1 MSILLIPTA
10 SQLLAN
16 SPTSSDVS
24 VSLPT
29 PSVAILPN
37 VGPLIILTQDGGG
50 GGEEPAPGG
59 NPENLIV
66 LATIPEPTPV
76 ITSYTVGELG
86 DNPVLE
92 TAVSIPNQV
101 SRLESSPWGEP
112 GDNPL
117 LELATNLPTSFLSSS
132 LQGST
137 LDITGS
143 IPTAGASASYLAFV
157 LSGDLSIPTSSSSI
171 SPYVGPLELSG
182 ILPSASVSSSSNTN
196 IIEVSIP
203 TGYGAIG
210 KNLDSS
216 LETTGSIPSIFS
228 SLLPSSNPLEISIE
242 GISASLSSSINGGS
256 LDTAITIDGYAELE
270 QNIDTLG
277 TTVSISDTSLI
288 VSPTTDVLSCSASLP
303 APEAEI
309 TPSSVASVTA
319 GPLEL
324 SVSIPEVALAE
335 DDGSLDNSNINV
347 GTPPLYS
354 VNTTVILDDITN
366 TNLDV
371 TTYTVTVNTGT
382 GVIISL
388 GSAPSIS
395 ITSGIIQTVVTSS
408 NPIVS
413 LPEIT
418 EPTTAFP
425 IQPEAFTYSYS
436 QANVV
441 IDHDVLPVLVEMSNV
456 RNNISR
462 STVTSKAIWKD
473 NVLSEIE
480 KPNTSRSVVNL
491 LTANYKKFTTLK
503 NNKAAKVVLPRQ
515 RF

>member
-10 SQLLAN
+10 SQLLDN
-16 SPTSSDVS
+16 SPLSSDVS

-37 VGPLIILTQDGGG
+37 VGPLIILTQDGG

-76 ITSYTVGELG
+76 ITSYTIGELG

-101 SRLESSPWGEP
+101 SRLESSPWGEL

-117 LELATNLPTSFLSSS
+117 LELAASLPTSFLSSS

-182 ILPSASVSSSSNTN
+182 TIPSPSVSSSSNTN

-242 GISASLSSSINGGS
+242 GISASLSSSISGDT
-256 LDTAITIDGYAELE
+256 LDSTLSIDGYAELE

-277 TTVSISDTSLI
+277 TTVSIVD
-288 VSPTTDVLSCSASLP
+288 ASLVIAPVIDALVGLLEIP
-303 APEAEI
+303 APSIEI
-309 TPSSVASVTA
+309 TPAEFVNITA
-319 GPLEL
+319 DQLEL
-324 SVSIPEVALAE
+324 SISIPEATLAE
-335 DDGSLDNSNINV
+335 DDGSLDHSNINV

-366 TNLDV
+366 TNLDI

-395 ITSGIIQTVVTSS
+395 ITSGVIQTVVTSS

>member
-1 MSILLIPTA
+1 MAILLIPTA
-10 SQLLAN
+10 SQLLENGAL
-16 SPTSSDVS
+16 SSDVS

-50 GGEEPAPGG
+50 GGGEPEPGG

-76 ITSYTVGELG
+76 ITSYSLGELG
-86 DNPVLE
+86 DNPLLE

-101 SRLESSPWGEP
+101 SRLESSPWGEL

-117 LELATNLPTSFLSSS
+117 LELTSSLPTSSVSSN
-132 LQGST
+132 LVGST

-157 LSGDLSIPTSSSSI
+157 LSGDLSIPISLSSI
-171 SPYVGPLELSG
+171 SPYIGPLELSG
-182 ILPSASVSSSSNTN
+182 SLPSTSVSSSSNTN
-196 IIEVSIP
+196 IIEISVP

-216 LETTGSIPSIFS
+216 LETTGSIPSSFN

-242 GISASLSSSINGGS
+242 GISASLASSTNSDTLQTTISIE
-256 LDTAITIDGYAELE
+256 GYGELE

-277 TTVSISDTSLI
+277 TTVTISDAALI
-288 VSPTTDVLSCSASLP
+288 VAPVISPLVGLLDIP
-303 APEAEI
+303 APSIEI
-309 TPSSVASVTA
+309 TPSEFVSVT
-319 GPLEL
+319 PDSLEL
-324 SVSIPEVALAE
+324 SVSIPEISIAE

-347 GTPPLYS
+347 GTPGIYS

-366 TNLDV
+366 TNLDI
-371 TTYTVTVNTGT
+371 TTYAVTVNTGT
-382 GVIISL
+382 GVIITL
-388 GSAPSIS
+388 GSGPTIS
-395 ITSGIIQTVVTSS
+395 ITSGIVQSVVTSS

-413 LPEIT
+413 LPEIS

-425 IQPEAFTYSYS
+425 IEPEAFTYSYS

-441 IDHDVLPVLVEMSNV
+441 IDNEILPVLVEMNKV
-456 RNNISR
+456 KNNISR
-462 STVTSKAIWKD
+462 ATVTSKAIWKD
-473 NVLSEIE
+473 NVLSEIQNS
-480 KPNTSRSVVNL
+480 NTSKSVVNL
-491 LTANYKKFTTLK
+491 LTSNYRKFTTLK